1 MEIRSIV
8 SSLRR
13 HRIVM
18 WLLVVEVALTCAV
31 ICNAVFLI
39 AQRLDHMHTPSGVP
53 LDELVQVQQAPI
65 TPLADR
71 YARAQADL
79 AALRQI
85 PGVQSVGLTN
95 QVPFGGSSSN
105 GNVLL
110 DPEQQHATVNVGTY
124 FGENLVPT
132 YGLRLVA
139 GRDLMP
145 DEYIRV
151 DVLLK
156 ALAAGST
163 EHFPMPTLITQA
175 LARRLWPGQGALG
188 RLIYLT
194 PKASFRVVGVVA
206 GLARANAFDEATA
219 QFSMIAPV
227 QMGADKDES
236 YLLRTRPQDRARV
249 LAEAAAVLKRA
260 DPGRVITHTR
270 TLEDVRQQFFQDD
283 LAMAAM
289 LVGVIV
295 ALLGITAL
303 GIVGLAS
310 FWVGQ
315 RRRQIGVRRALGATR
330 RDILV
335 YFQTE
340 NFLIVSAGVA
350 LGMTLAYA
358 ANLLLMARYELPR
371 LPLWYLPV
379 GALALWALGQ
389 LAVLGPAL
397 RAAAV
402 PPVVATRSV

>member
-1 MEIRSIV
+1 MEIRSIL
-8 SSLRR
+8 SSLSR
-13 HRIVM
+13 HKIVM
-18 WLLVVEVALTCAV
+18 WLLVLEVALTCAV
-31 ICNAVFLI
+31 ISNAVFLI
-39 AQRLDHMHTPSGVP
+39 SQRLHHMQTPSGVP
-53 LDELVQVQQAPI
+53 LDELVQLKQAPI
-65 TPLADR
+65 TPPADR

-85 PGVQSVGLTN
+85 PGVQAVALSN
-95 QVPFGGSSSN
+95 QLPFGGSSSN
-105 GNVLL
+105 ANVLL
-110 DPEQQHATVNVGTY
+110 DPDQQHATINVGTY

-132 YGLRLVA
+132 LGLRLIA
-139 GRDLMP
+139 GRDLQP
-145 DEYIRV
+145 DEFLNV
-151 DVLLK
+151 DVLVT
-156 ALAAGST
+156 ALGVGSA
-163 EHFPMPTLITQA
+163 EHFPMPTLVTA
-175 LARRLWPGQGALG
+175 AMAERLWPGQSALG
-188 RLIYLT
+188 KLIYLT

-206 GLARANAFDEATA
+206 ALVRANAYDDATA
-219 QFSMIAPV
+219 QYSMIAPV
-227 QMGADKDES
+227 RMGADKDEN

-249 LAEAAAVLKRA
+249 LAAAQEVLKRT
-260 DPGRVITHTR
+260 DPRRVITSAH
-270 TLEDVRQQFFQDD
+270 TLEEVRRQFFQDD

-289 LVGVIV
+289 LVGVIL
-295 ALLGITAL
+295 ALLGVTAL

-330 RDILV
+330 RDILM

-371 LPLWYLPV
+371 LPLYYLPV
-379 GALALWALGQ
+379 GALALWGLGQ

>member
-1 MEIRSIV
+1 VEIRSIL
-8 SSLRR
+8 SSLGR
-13 HRIVM
+13 HKIVM
-18 WLLVVEVALTCAV
+18 WLLVLEVALTCAV

-39 AQRLDHMHTPSGVP
+39 AQRIDHMHTPSGVR

-65 TPLADR
+65 TRPPDR

-85 PGVQSVGLTN
+85 PGVQSVALSN
-95 QVPFGGSSSN
+95 QLPFGGSSSN

-110 DPEQQHATVNVGTY
+110 DPGQPHATVNVGTY

-132 YGLRLVA
+132 FGLRLIA
-139 GRDLMP
+139 GRDLAP
-145 DEYIRV
+145 DEFVNV
-151 DVLLK
+151 DVLVT
-156 ALAAGST
+156 ALGVGST
-163 EHFPMPTLITQA
+163 EHFPMSTLVTEA
-175 LARRLWPGQGALG
+175 LAQRLWPGQSALG

-206 GLARANAFDEATA
+206 GLARANAYDPATA

-227 QMGADKDES
+227 RMGADKDES
-236 YLLRTRPQDRARV
+236 YLLRTHPRDRARV
-249 LAEAAAVLKRA
+249 LAAAVAVLKRA
-260 DPGRVITHTR
+260 DPGRVVTHAS

-379 GALALWALGQ
+379 GALALWGLGQ